1 MLIDKGITAGE
12 VISMK
17 LTSGEELVAKLVEE
31 TDRGFKVSKPLVLSI
46 GQQGVG
52 MIPFMFTLSPEKEV
66 VINRS
71 SVIAAQVT
79 DIKFADQYTQGT
91 TGIALR

>member
-1 MLIDKGITAGE
+1 MLIDKGMTAGE

-17 LTSGEELVAKLVEE
+17 LSSGEELVAKLVEE

-52 MIPFMFTLSPEKEV
+52 MIPFMFTVNPEKEV

-71 SVIAAQVT
+71 SVIATQVT
-79 DIKFADQYTQGT
+79 DNKFTDQYTQGT